1 MGHIAPIV
9 TYAVRF
15 FEYTQQEGFKYG
27 KVKEKEMFTL
37 GLVGLSFMG
46 RHFMELY
53 YAEVPII
60 EAMRKIVREKNNC
73 DDIGIN
79 WLIQYFYPEL
89 EVIHLDAAKGNLLAG
104 SPAIAQSTSSTH
116 YPYRNE
122 CIKQFTLLFGV
133 NALRY
138 KPINDKHPHP

>member
-27 KVKEKEMFTL
+27 KAKEKEMFTL
-37 GLVGLSFMG
+37 GLVGLSFMS